1 MGAGLRRAWLLE
13 RMGACEGIFLEAG
26 VDDACNCGVGRELH
40 VEQLGADRV
49 ADQADVRHGD
59 AVTVAETAGLL
70 VAAEMGLERRER
82 LAEPMLNPFEA
93 RRLVEL
99 ELA

>member
-1 MGAGLRRAWLLE
+1 MRAGLRRAWLLE
-13 RMGACEGIFLEAG
+13 RVGACKGILLEAA
-26 VDDACNCGVGRELH
+26 VDDARDGRVGRELH

-49 ADQADVRHGD
+49 ADQADVRHGN
-59 AVTVAETAGLL
+59 AVAVAKASGLR

-82 LAEPMLNPFEA
+82 LAKPMLNPFEA

-99 ELA
+99 